1 MIKETKDY
9 VLEVVMDTDDNG
21 VERSIY
27 GVVNKTTGVV
37 EASISVLPQALM
49 WLEQIQETLDELE
62 KGQTPKLNVLNFSKH

>member
-27 GVVNKTTGVV
+27 GVVNKNTGVV

>member
-27 GVVNKTTGVV
+27 GVVNKNTGVV

-62 KGQTPKLNVLNFSKH
+62 KGQAPKLNVLNFSKH